1 MSYATYGGSAN
12 LVKCCDCLKIAAP
25 DCTDTLIFRV
35 PGFSDRPFDIVL
47 KTPLGRI
54 LQQTQTTDGNA
65 DLRIDISRWRDK
77 INRYAGP
84 YQMQVLFAGTN
95 EPVWIENDTDLRQ
108 CFILSL
114 VAYDE
119 APTEYRINTDMNEC
133 DCRPCHAKD
142 APTCID
148 ISKFC
153 ETDYPVVPTPD
164 CSRFEFSINVTGVT
178 PHLPSPTGEPEIKGG
193 IFSGDDETGV
203 LFFLSGELIAP
214 NDTVAG
220 LMIAWINYIQIYTKI
235 ALPST
240 DFSLSGNTLTVSF
253 DRAEFIALYGYDA
266 CDRNIALIS
275 RDTNDPLY
283 PNTVTA
289 VINKTPCC

>member
-119 APTEYRINTDMNEC
+119 APPEYRINTDMNEC

-153 ETDYPVVPTPD
+153 ETDYHVVPTPD

-178 PHLPSPTGEPEIKGG
+178 PHIPKPPGIEEIKGG
-193 IFSGDDETGV
+193 VFSGDDELGIL
-203 LFFLSGELIAP
+203 LFQSGELIP
-214 NDTVAG
+214 PDDTVTG
-220 LMIAWINYIQIYTKI
+220 LMIAWINNIQTYLKPL
-235 ALPST
+235 LPSVE
-240 DFSLSGNTLTVSF
+240 FSLSGSVLTVSF
-253 DRAEFIALYGYDA
+253 DRAEFLDVFKADA
-266 CDRNIALIS
+266 CERNIALVS
-275 RDTNDPLY
+275 RDTNDAQY
-283 PNTVTA
+283 ENTVQA
-289 VINKTPCC
+289 IIKKNQCC